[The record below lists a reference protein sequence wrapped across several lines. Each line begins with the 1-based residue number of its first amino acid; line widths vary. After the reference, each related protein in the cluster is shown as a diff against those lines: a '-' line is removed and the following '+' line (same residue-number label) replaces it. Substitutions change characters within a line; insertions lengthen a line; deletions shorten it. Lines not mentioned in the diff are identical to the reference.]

1 MSLLEPVF
9 DLGKNKTFSKAAPTV
24 IEKEPEFH
32 KPQSDRG
39 IFYKV
44 LVICAGFIVALLI
57 GVFITLVAKSFLSIK
72 TFGFGFITG
81 QIWDAPNS
89 MFSGLPYIVG
99 TIVTSVL
106 ALAVSFPFGMS
117 IAILLG
123 EYFRSGFLSGLL
135 KNLLEMLAGIPS
147 VIYGFTALFF
157 LVPIIRNIEVAQGIQ
172 PAYGVSVLAATVVLS
187 IMIIPYSASVAREII
202 QLVPGNLKEAAY
214 AMGAT
219 RFEVVMKVILPY
231 ARSGIGAGFL
241 LSFGRAVGET
251 MAVTM
256 VIGNTNAIAKSLFD
270 PSNTMASIIANEFTE
285 ATTKIYLSSLI
296 EIGLML
302 FVITVLFDILGR
314 YIIKKMAMQ

>member
-9 DLGKNKTFSKAAPTV
+9 DLGRAKVKETVKV
-24 IEKEPEFH
+24 IEKEPSYH
-32 KPQSDRG
+32 KPHVDSG
-39 IFYKV
+39 IFYKI
-44 LVICAGFIVALLI
+44 LVICAGFIVLLLT
-57 GVFITLVAKSFLSIK
+57 GVFITLVAKSILSIK
-72 TFGFGFITG
+72 TFGFSFIFG
-81 QIWDAPNS
+81 QTWDPLGGI
-89 MFSGLPYIVG
+89 FSGLPYIVG
-99 TIVTSVL
+99 TVVTSVL
-106 ALAVSFPFGMS
+106 ALAISFPFGMS

-123 EYFRSGFLSGLL
+123 EYFRFGFLSSVL

-157 LVPIIRNIEVAQGIQ
+157 LVPIIHDFEVAQGIQ
-172 PAYGVSVLAATVVLS
+172 PAYGVSILAATIVLS

-202 QLVPGNLKEAAY
+202 QLVPNNLKEAAY

-302 FVITVLFDILGR
+302 FIITVLFDILGR